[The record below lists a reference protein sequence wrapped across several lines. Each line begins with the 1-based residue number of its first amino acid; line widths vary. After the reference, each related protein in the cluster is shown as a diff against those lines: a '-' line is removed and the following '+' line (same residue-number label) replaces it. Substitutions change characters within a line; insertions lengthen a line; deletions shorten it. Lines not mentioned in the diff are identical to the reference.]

1 MGRQAWIHGI
11 SQARGP
17 KRKKKRKTGKKKILK
32 HTQGNRVKI
41 EVAAEVSVI
50 N

>member
-1 MGRQAWIHGI
+1 ME
-11 SQARGP
+11 SP
-17 KRKKKRKTGKKKILK
+17 KLGVQKERRKEKQEKKKILK